1 MFTRRSFLKG
11 AASLTMAS
19 FSEKGIESAIA
30 ATKFINHLSP
40 EEVAQNEDFWFE
52 VQQAFTVDRS
62 IINLNNGGV
71 CPSPRIVQEAM
82 RRYLEYSNQA
92 PTYTMWRILQPQT

>member
-1 MFTRRSFLKG
+1 MFTRRSFLTRAG

-19 FSEKGIESAIA
+19 FNEPGIERAVA
-30 ATKFINHLSP
+30 ATRYVRHLTA

-71 CPSPRIVQEAM
+71 CPSPRVVQEAM
-82 RRYLEYSNQA
+82 RH
-92 PTYTMWRILQPQT
+92 IV